1 MLIQL
6 FPMGPMQGKIV
17 ETSPVASK
25 ENEPVLLVE
34 TVQFS
39 KAQRNLFVIPF
50 EVRSTTGVCLDKG
63 CITVNSVNGKLGVD
77 HQVKE
82 IVSPADGGQPKDK
95 KAKS

>member
-6 FPMGPMQGKIV
+6 FPMGPMQGKVV
-17 ETSPVASK
+17 EAPQATSK
-25 ENEPVLLVE
+25 EAEPLLLVE

-39 KAQRNLFVIPF
+39 KMQRNLLVIPF
-50 EVRSTTGVCLDKG
+50 EVRSNTGVCLDKG

-82 IVSPADGGQPKDK
+82 IVSPADAP
-95 KAKS
+95 KAKGAKP